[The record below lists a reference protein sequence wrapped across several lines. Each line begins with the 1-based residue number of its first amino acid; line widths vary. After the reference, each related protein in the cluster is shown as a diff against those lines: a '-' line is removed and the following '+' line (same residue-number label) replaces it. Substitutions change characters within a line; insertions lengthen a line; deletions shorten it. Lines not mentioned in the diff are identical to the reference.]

1 MKPPTRQNLELT
13 LVDSGATYSVAEFQV
28 SQSLSKPWEVVL
40 LIRAGV
46 ELDLEATIGQLGR
59 FQAATSGE
67 GPLALLAPPTPQRF
81 TGYVVA
87 VEDVGGD
94 AAGHRLFR
102 VVIASRLWA
111 LSQNRTYRVFQQA
124 TEIEIA
130 CEIFDEWKI
139 KYTLAIDPSRYR
151 KLKYRVQ
158 YAESDLTF
166 VQRNLESV
174 GVTYNIVDIE
184 GEQTVV
190 LSDEPQRAEPRAEL
204 TFVDAAPGHG
214 RLNWVKNLSV
224 TRLARP
230 GRYVMQDLD
239 YRRPNQAQR
248 IAVRA
253 ESTSGLEQGLERFQY
268 VPGNSLRVVD
278 SASDTPA
285 ADDKSVARTDE
296 RVGQLI
302 SQMRLD
308 AKQASR
314 WQVSFQSNVLDLHP
328 GVVVP
333 IVNHDR
339 PELSGPVLVTRTVL
353 RGTDIGAWRIDCE
366 ASLAADPYRPLMR
379 TPIPRA
385 GGVESAT
392 VVGPAGTE
400 IHTDEFGRVR
410 VQFHWD
416 RAGSMDDGSS
426 AWLPVSQTIAGP
438 GYGSV
443 HLPRIGHEVLVDFL
457 GGDVDKPMVV
467 GRVYTQL
474 QPVPYKLPENKTIT
488 VICRTQTVG
497 GSGYN
502 EIMAEDAAGQQVLGF
517 QAERDLRMLVKRDEL
532 VHVRHDMTEIVDN
545 DRTSSVGG
553 NWKFDALPPPPP
565 PPPPGARGPAGP
577 AGAPAP
583 RSGLDWNHN
592 RLDVTIGAS
601 KVKATHDTVTLSV
614 GGASSI
620 TITAGKISINSP
632 TVEINGSTLV
642 DVHGGTIQ
650 LNC

>member
-1 MKPPTRQNLELT
+1 MKIPKRTNLEFRL
-13 LVDSGATYSVAEFQV
+13 LESEATFSVAEFQV
-28 SQSLSKPWEVVL
+28 AQGLSKPFEVVL

-46 ELDLEATIGQLGR
+46 DFDLEATIGQLARFDAWAGGR
-59 FQAATSGE
+59 SAV
-67 GPLALLAPPTPQRF
+67 PALPPQSF

-102 VVIASRLWA
+102 VVIACRLWA

-124 TEIEIA
+124 SEIEIV
-130 CEIFDEWKI
+130 CQILDEWKI
-139 KYTLAIDPSRYR
+139 AYKLAIDPSRY
-151 KLKYRVQ
+151 KPLKYRVQ
-158 YAESDLTF
+158 YGESDLAF

-174 GVTYNIVDIE
+174 GISYSLLEVE
-184 GEQTVV
+184 GEQVV
-190 LSDEPQRAEPRAEL
+190 LFSDEPQRAEARQPL
-204 TFVDAAPGHG
+204 TFIDAAPSHG
-214 RLNWVKNLSV
+214 KLSWVRNLTV
-224 TRLARP
+224 TRLAKP

-248 IAVRA
+248 ISAKA
-253 ESTSGLEQGLERFQY
+253 ESVSVLEQSLERFHF
-268 VPGNSLRVVD
+268 VPGNSLRVLD
-278 SASDTPA
+278 AASSDTPT

-296 RVGQLI
+296 RFGHFVTQL
-302 SQMRLD
+302 RLE
-308 AKQASR
+308 AKQSGR
-314 WQVSFQSNVLDLHP
+314 WRIAFESNVLDLHP

-339 PELSGPVLVTRTVL
+339 PELVGPVLVLRSIL
-353 RGTDIGAWRIDCE
+353 RGSDIGEWRMDCE
-366 ASLAADPYRPLMR
+366 AVLAADPYRPPLH
-379 TPIPRA
+379 TSIPRT
-385 GGVESAT
+385 GGLESAT
-392 VVGPAGTE
+392 VVGPIGTE

-416 RAGSMDDGSS
+416 RVGTLDDGSS
-426 AWLPVSQTIAGP
+426 CWLPVSQTVAGP

-443 HLPRIGHEVLVDFL
+443 HLPRVGHEVLVDFL
-457 GGDVDKPMVV
+457 GGDVDKPIVV

-474 QPVPYKLPENKTIT
+474 QPVPYKLPDNKTVT

-497 GSGYN
+497 GEGYN
-502 EIMAEDAAGQQVLGF
+502 EIMAEDAAGKQVLGF

-553 NWKFDALPPPPP
+553 NWKFDALPPP
-565 PPPPGARGPAGP
+565 GPSPNG
-577 AGAPAP
+577 GGKAP

-592 RLDVTIGAS
+592 KLDVEIGSS
-601 KVKATHDTVTLSV
+601 KVEATHDSVTLSV
-614 GGASSI
+614 GDGSSI
-620 TITAGKISINSP
+620 VITAAKISITSP
-632 TVEINGSTLV
+632 TVEINGKTLV